1 MIGLMVG
8 HLTLFFLLVQRNS
21 YYNID
26 NNFVMSC
33 FRKSKISMSTKLIN
47 KIYIKWLIKM
57 FTLLFWGQMF
67 TLFDVKI
74 MMG

>member
-57 FTLLFWGQMF
+57 FTLLFGDKCLHYL
-67 TLFDVKI
+67 TLKL
-74 MMG
+74 